1 MKTHDGSRD
10 FGCDLCGCRFTT
22 SGSLKRHMIV
32 HNDERYSKLQEKC
45 YRLVKG
51 CLNVPYKP

>member
-1 MKTHDGSRD
+1 MKTHDGTRD

-32 HNDERYSKLQEKC
+32 HSDERYCKL
-45 YRLVKG
+45 KG
-51 CLNVPYKP
+51 DVMYLWKDE